1 MESQDPIKKTIKKLK
16 TGYKTT
22 KLTLT
27 PVKKSPDER
36 LGALFRAAQINNI
49 HGDGKTFVDLVPNHE
64 LRKIVKAYEKEAL
77 EPGFNLQVFI
87 AQHFREYKTSTE
99 EAATLDTSDP
109 EKYINGLWEKLTRRT
124 DAVAGSLF
132 PLPHSYI
139 VPGGRFQE
147 QFYWDS
153 YFVMLGLEAQGRHD
167 ITDGIMANF
176 VHMMRKFG
184 FIPTGNRTYYLTRSQ
199 PPYFLQMTRLIAHR
213 KGHYRYLLA
222 HLPYLVMEHSF
233 WTKDTREFLTMS
245 LTRKRYKRIVRMP
258 NGATLSRYYDAN
270 DTPRPESYKEDVE
283 TAEKSGRDTKH
294 VNRHL
299 RAAAESGWDFSSRW
313 FTDPQD
319 LSTIRTTDIVPIDL
333 NCLLYE
339 LEMALAEAYK
349 KLLQLPLARFYRKRA
364 ERRQETINQYMWDE
378 KKGYFFDYN
387 SKDESHTPVWSLA
400 GIYPLYCGL
409 ATPDQAA
416 RVADNIKK
424 HFLKAGGVVT
434 TTIDNG
440 EQWDAPNGWAPL
452 QWVTIMGLRRYGY
465 DKLADTIKFRWLGA
479 NLALFQTE
487 HKFVEKYNVVDPA
500 ARGGGGEYTLQDGF
514 GWTNGVFAA
523 LKTDLDVTLAEKIKP
538 KNDEVS

>member
-1 MESQDPIKKTIKKLK
+1 MPDKDPIKKTIKKIK

-22 KLTLT
+22 KLALT

-36 LGALFRAAQINNI
+36 LGALFRAAQLNNI
-49 HGDGKTFVDLVPNHE
+49 HGDGKTFVDLVPNAD
-64 LRKIVKAYEKEAL
+64 LRKIVKAYEREAI

-87 AQHFREYKTSTE
+87 AQHFREYRSSTE

-109 EKYINGLWEKLTRRT
+109 EQYIHDLWDSLTRQADT
-124 DAVAGSLF
+124 VAGSLF
-132 PLPHSYI
+132 PLPHPYI

-167 ITDGIMANF
+167 LTDGIMANF
-176 VHMMRKFG
+176 VHMFRKFG
-184 FIPTGNRTYYLTRSQ
+184 FIPTGNRTYFTSRSQ

-213 KGHYRYLLA
+213 KGHYRYLLTQ
-222 HLPYLVMEHSF
+222 LPYLVMEHNF
-233 WTKDTREFLTMS
+233 WTRDTREFMNMS
-245 LTRKRYKRIVRMP
+245 LSRKRYKRIVRMP

-270 DTPRPESYKEDVE
+270 DTPRPEMYKDDIE
-283 TAEKSGRDTKH
+283 TTQKSDRDPKH

-319 LSTIRTTDIVPIDL
+319 LSTIHTTDIVPIDL

-349 KLLQLPLARFYRKRA
+349 KLLQYPLARFYRKRA
-364 ERRQETINQYMWDE
+364 ERRQVTINEYLWDE
-378 KKGYFFDYN
+378 KAGYFFDYD
-387 SKDESHTPVWSLA
+387 SKVEQRTNCWSLA
-400 GIYPLYCGL
+400 GMYPLYCGL
-409 ATPDQAA
+409 ATPEQAA
-416 RVADNIKK
+416 RVAENVKK

-434 TTIDNG
+434 TTTDNG

-465 DKLADTIKFRWLGA
+465 DKLADTIKFRWCGA

-500 ARGGGGEYTLQDGF
+500 AKGGGGEYTLQDGF

-523 LKTDLDVTLAEKIKP
+523 LKTDLDMKLSVKK
-538 KNDEVS
+538 